1 MTERMAKTCNFASMK
16 RMILITLLTAMST
29 TLMAQRIGRGPLHSD
44 DYPRYEWLLPGDTL
58 YDAQQYGA
66 QPRIYQG
73 RPQRLAASDSIAT
86 PQTPLMPTYAWNM
99 HQGLNL
105 SVDLSAF
112 ATLGKHAPHRG
123 GFGQTI
129 NAAYLAPLTRDGKL
143 WGAGGIYVNNTT
155 WGGDSFHDV
164 GLYGILGYRP
174 NDKWEFYLYGQLSVT
189 NNYTSLYGL
198 YSPWYGYY
206 SPYALPSMMNMGYG
220 LAAPGANV
228 IGFGAK
234 YNFSPSF
241 SVGISVQGT
250 WYDAKRTPWP
260 DRHEYPIRPER

>member
-1 MTERMAKTCNFASMK
+1 M
-16 RMILITLLTAMST
+16 
-29 TLMAQRIGRGPLHSD
+29 
-44 DYPRYEWLLPGDTL
+44 
-58 YDAQQYGA
+58 
-66 QPRIYQG
+66 
-73 RPQRLAASDSIAT
+73 
-86 PQTPLMPTYAWNM
+86 
-99 HQGLNL
+99 
-105 SVDLSAF
+105 
-112 ATLGKHAPHRG
+112 
-123 GFGQTI
+123 
-129 NAAYLAPLTRDGKL
+129 
-143 WGAGGIYVNNTT
+143 NNTT

-198 YSPWYGYY
+198 YSPRYGYY

-260 DRHEYPIRPER
+260 DRHEYPIRPEK